1 MKRLLLSLGVA
12 FGLLGSYSASAQC
25 SPDLTAPAV
34 TVVTGSSATAP
45 IGLKLN
51 ALGFAF
57 VVGDSGSVSPNSIA
71 QVRVDASSSL
81 SGSTVVVATAT
92 DFCSQAPQSS
102 GTALLQYPKFT
113 ISRGV
118 FNCNDVGDTIAI
130 QYYAFDAANN
140 VAATRTM
147 WVYVVDVSLPTANVK
162 PASFNLD
169 STGTVSITPAMA
181 AAFNNGSSSV
191 CPSTLVLT
199 APYTFNCSN
208 VGIANPV
215 TVTVTNPGNGQFDTD
230 TTRAFVNDVT
240 APWFTTTA
248 YTLVLGSN
256 GTATL
261 TGANVVANLFD
272 ACDASPTITLSKTAF
287 ACQDTGANTV
297 TITIEDESGNTRTK
311 TVVVTVVDNSAPA
324 FTWLSTTAALGANG
338 TIDLKAATSLYSVV
352 ENCSVD
358 SLIFTPAVLNCSDL
372 FGPTSVTVRVRDIN
386 GNLTVVTQNIT
397 AVDNIKPNAVGQNV
411 TLTLGTNGSV
421 ALTSTLVDA
430 GSTDNCSIATR
441 TLSRTTFTCADVTS
455 ATNAAEVV
463 YYTVTDSSGNSDT
476 DTILVTV
483 VDAQAPV
490 TNTINY
496 TYILYTNN
504 MLNGEI
510 SIPPGALD
518 PTSTDNCAIVSKTV
532 TPRYTFNCNDVGQTF
547 TLTVTN
553 TDASGNSSSGTA
565 QVMVVDAKDPVI
577 TVAPSQTIY
586 LNAAGTANVLTS
598 NTISATDE
606 CGIDSLWL
614 SRNVFTCAD
623 AGSTV
628 TITGYARDIHGND
641 TNVTTTI
648 TVLDTISPVV
658 VAPADTVVL
667 YLSNAGT
674 PAATLA
680 GTAASF
686 LTSYTDICGVESV
699 AFASPIAFGC
709 ADAGINE
716 VLIEVKDSS
725 MNATTV
731 IRYVE
736 VRDTIDPTLTVITS
750 PLSVAIGTN
759 GSVTIPVS
767 ALASGADQC
776 GTVVLS
782 PASFT
787 FDCGDLDTNVV
798 SITATDVAGNT
809 VTKTAKV
816 YVEDIIPPALVAN
829 TSATLYLNNIGQATL
844 TNAIA
849 GVSASDNDICTVPTV
864 TLSKTLFTCLDL
876 GTPVV
881 DTITAED
888 GSGNISTAFITVTV
902 LDTIRPTFD
911 LLNDGDTIRLDS
923 NGFRLI
929 TVPGA
934 IGNSYDNCGVDTVLI
949 NGQGSLLLDCDDDSR
964 NFVTTG
970 NPNGLRQ
977 FTITSF
983 DESGNSRT
991 KVVNLL
997 VLDLWAPQVYP
1008 RNMVAYLPASATGDA
1023 SVTFTSAQLDS
1034 ASSDPCTP
1042 PLTIGLLTS
1051 PTQIVPT
1058 SSITYNCDDLGNNT
1072 YFLKA
1077 TDKYDNSAAVG
1088 ARITVMD
1095 TIKPVF
1101 PGMDIIYAELGADGT
1116 VTVSLDT
1123 LGRSA
1128 EDNISDCGLTFTAAQ
1143 TVFDCSDVSGLDTLG
1158 VNLSSQVDARTSL
1171 NDIITTDLVS
1181 PWKSYPISTSFPAG
1195 TSFDSVR
1202 VTYDIENVSGSA
1214 GSQLFAVLVNNFDNL
1229 PFISTIPTGVGV
1241 QGSFTWVSPVWYG
1254 DGTDYVELV
1263 TDVHDAR
1270 LNSLIVEVFPGGTTA
1285 APVVGQYVPVTATD
1299 AANNTRTDS
1308 VFVVVE
1314 DNMAPTLV
1322 RNTFYLT
1329 LGSNGTATISAGYV
1343 LDSIATDNCALDTTT
1358 AAMSRNYFD
1367 CSNVGVNAMSG
1378 SIKDIH
1384 GNFAFVNF
1392 FIIVQDAIAPVANAV
1407 AVDTL
1412 YLPASGMAILNA
1424 ASLDSASFDNCGTLN
1439 FGVSQDT
1446 FTCADLGVKQV
1457 VFSVAD
1463 NNPEAA
1469 NISYDTVT
1477 LYVLDIIKPTIGA
1490 LNPVT
1495 VSIPSSGSR
1504 VMDFASLFGP
1514 GATVPAISDN
1524 DTCGLTITAAQDTF
1538 TCANLGSAFNVAIY
1552 AMDGSGNGDT
1562 AFVSVTVVDAIV
1574 PNVVVNDTTEVYL
1587 DAQGMYVL
1595 TFADIDGGTTDNCDF
1610 YGTTSVDTLGCA
1622 DVNLYIPVTG
1632 IVSDST
1638 GNSDSYSGKYI
1649 IVRDTIS
1656 PVFDAVQLAPVT
1668 GYNYEF
1674 DCFGLVDWTAATFDP
1689 ADQNCPGGINV
1700 VYTWNGQALQKPAIL
1715 PVGVHTIVTTA
1726 TDSRGNSR
1734 SASFVA
1740 TVIDTT
1746 LPDMTFLP
1754 NAKIVLNNMGM
1765 GVITPSHIENNSF
1778 DNCGIESVVITPDTV
1793 TCANIGMVPLT
1804 VVVTDINDNVRTFST
1819 SIEVADETAPVVT
1832 MLSTAP
1838 SAVYLNASG
1847 QGSVTLA
1854 AVATV
1859 SDNCGVDT
1867 AYVTGASYDCMDLG
1881 LNQVLVTATD
1891 VHGNSTTVAKNVM
1904 VYDTISPALTTKSH
1918 TAYLNAQGSVTIP
1931 VSSVVQSATDNC
1943 AQALSSTVS
1952 MATFTCGDL
1961 GPNSV
1966 SVTTTDASGNST
1978 TKMATVT
1985 VLDTTRP
1992 SLNLSTTALTL
2003 PLNASGTAM
2012 FTSSMVVSSYGDN
2025 CSVVSITLSDS
2036 TFTCAD
2042 LGAPQVVNVTALDQS
2057 GNYRTKQVTITLV
2070 DNISPTV
2077 VMSSAPYVVVLP
2089 ASGSFTLSQAAIVT
2103 SAADNCSTP
2112 TISISPSSV
2121 SCADLGSVTVVAT
2134 ITDASGNVTTSSK
2147 TIQVVDQIAPVI
2159 SAPTSPVVLALNAS
2173 GTATLPASTAS
2184 ATDNCGPVTLT
2195 YSNTSF
2201 SCSSLGANTVT
2212 VTATDASGNQSTA
2225 TVSVTVV
2232 DNTNPTLT
2240 LISTPV
2246 TVALNAS
2253 GVGSTSAAQLV
2264 ANASDN
2270 CNIASI
2276 TASPTSFTCA
2286 DLGAN
2291 TITVVA
2297 TDGSGNSTTQT
2308 ISVTVVDN
2316 LSPVITVSST
2326 PVTVALGSN
2335 GVGTLSASQVVAQVV
2350 DNCTATPSVTISPTT
2365 FTCADLGAQTV
2376 TIFAADANGN
2386 ISTTTAVITVVDQLA
2401 PVIVT
2406 SPSNV
2411 TLPACNATLT
2421 YNYQVTDNCSYT
2433 SVMTSGLASGSLF
2446 PVGITTVTWVFT
2458 DPSGNSVTHSFNVQ
2472 VDPLGTYTLPNF
2484 GELCLNAPIT
2494 DLVAGQSGLVFSGP
2508 GVVAGGT
2515 GFYPQNAGV
2524 GVHTLNYVYTDG
2536 NGCIQNGTITME
2548 VLPLPQKPVVQQIAA
2563 TTLSSSVTGATY
2575 QWYRD
2580 GAMLSGATNKD
2591 LQIFGGGNYEVAVFN
2606 AEGCSRKSN
2615 GFVIGLNGLGLD
2627 DEIGDVR
2634 IYPNPTR
2641 STVTFEASFEVS
2653 EDVVVTII
2661 DMRGAIV
2668 YEGLMRKGE
2677 RTHMLDMSSW
2687 ASAPYQVRF
2696 MSTDGSV
2703 NMVARII
2710 KID

>member
-12 FGLLGSYSASAQC
+12 IGLLSSNSASAQC

-34 TVVTGSSATAP
+34 TVVTGSSASNP

-51 ALGFAF
+51 TLGFAF
-57 VVGDSGSVSPNSIA
+57 VVGDSGSVSPTQLA
-71 QVRVDASSSL
+71 QVRIDASSSL
-81 SGSTVVVATAT
+81 SGSSVVVATAT
-92 DFCSQAPQSS
+92 DFCSQAPQAA

-140 VAATRTM
+140 VAATNTM
-147 WVYVVDVSLPTANVK
+147 WVYVVDVSSPVANVK
-162 PASFNLD
+162 PATFNLD
-169 STGTVSITPAMA
+169 STGSVTITPTLA

-199 APYTFNCSN
+199 APYTFGCVN
-208 VGIANPV
+208 VDIANPV
-215 TVTVTNPGNGQFDTD
+215 TVTVTNPGNGQSDTD
-230 TTRAFVNDVT
+230 TTRAFVQDVT
-240 APWFTTTA
+240 APWFTTTPF
-248 YTLVLGSN
+248 TLVLGAT

-261 TGANVVANLFD
+261 TSANVVANLFD
-272 ACDASPTITLSKTAF
+272 ACDNNPTITLSKTAF
-287 ACQDTGANTV
+287 ACQDTGANVVTV
-297 TITIEDESGNTRTK
+297 TIEDESGNSRTK
-311 TVVVTVVDNSAPA
+311 TVVVTVVDNSAPGFVFNA
-324 FTWLSTTAALGANG
+324 ATVALGAGG
-338 TIDLKAATSLYSVV
+338 TVDLKATTSLYTVT
-352 ENCSVD
+352 ENCTVD
-358 SLIFTPAVLNCSDL
+358 SLVFIPATLDCSDL
-372 FGPTSVTVRVRDIN
+372 FAPTSVTVRVRDIN

-397 AVDNIKPNAVGQNV
+397 AIDNLKPNAVGQNV
-411 TLTLGTNGSV
+411 TLTLGANGTA
-421 ALTSTLVDA
+421 ALTAQLVDA
-430 GSTDNCSIATR
+430 GSTDNCSIMSR
-441 TLSRTTFTCADVTS
+441 TLSQTLFTCADVTS
-455 ATNAAEVV
+455 ANNAPVAV
-463 YYTVTDSSGNSDT
+463 YYTVTDSSGNFDT
-476 DTILVTV
+476 DTILATV
-483 VDAQAPV
+483 VDALAPV

-518 PTSTDNCAIVSKTV
+518 PTSSDNCGIVSKTV

-565 QVMVVDAKDPVI
+565 QVTVVDAKDPVI
-577 TVAPSQTIY
+577 TVVPSQTIY
-586 LNAAGTANVLTS
+586 LNASGTANVLTS

-606 CGIDSLWL
+606 CGVDSLWL

-623 AGSTV
+623 AGTTV

-641 TNVTTTI
+641 TNVTAAI
-648 TVLDTISPVV
+648 TVLDTISPTV
-658 VAPADTVVL
+658 VAPADTIVL
-667 YLSNAGT
+667 YLSNAAT
-674 PAATLA
+674 PVAALT
-680 GTAASF
+680 GTAASY
-686 LTSYTDICGVESV
+686 LTSFSDICGVETV
-699 AFASPIAFGC
+699 AFGSATNFTC
-709 ADAGINE
+709 ADAGLNT
-716 VLIEVKDSS
+716 VLIEVSDSS
-725 MNATTV
+725 MNTSNV

-736 VRDTIDPTLTVITS
+736 VRDTINPTLTITGS
-750 PLSVAIGTN
+750 PLSVVLGSNGT
-759 GSVTIPVS
+759 VTVPV
-767 ALASGADQC
+767 ATLASATDQC
-776 GTVVLS
+776 GTVTLAPS
-782 PASFT
+782 TFT
-787 FDCGDLDTNVV
+787 FDCSDLDTNVV

-809 VTKTAKV
+809 TTKTAKV
-816 YVEDIIPPALVAN
+816 FVEDVTAPVMVSNP
-829 TSATLYLNNIGQATL
+829 TATLYLNAQGQATL
-844 TNAIA
+844 TNAA
-849 GVSASDNDICTVPTV
+849 AVVSVTDNSVACFVPIV

-876 GTPVV
+876 GAPVV

-888 GSGNISTAFITVTV
+888 GSGNVTTAFINVTV

-911 LLNDGDTIRLDS
+911 LLSDGDTIRLDS

-929 TVPGA
+929 TVPGV
-934 IGNSYDNCGVDTVLI
+934 IGNSSDNCGVDTVTI

-964 NFVTTG
+964 NFVTST
-970 NPNGLRQ
+970 NPNGLRE
-977 FTITSF
+977 FTITSI

-991 KVVNLL
+991 KTIRLL

-1008 RNMVAYLPASATGDA
+1008 RNMLAYLPASATGDA
-1023 SVTFTSAQLDS
+1023 SVTFTAAQLDS

-1042 PLTIGLLTS
+1042 PLTIGLLTNAN
-1051 PTQIVPT
+1051 QIVP
-1058 SSITYNCDDLGNNT
+1058 SASITYDCDNLGNNT

-1088 ARITVMD
+1088 ARITVVD

-1101 PGMDIIYAELGADGT
+1101 PGMDVIVAELGTDGT
-1116 VTVSLDT
+1116 VSVSLDT

-1128 EDNISDCGLTFTAAQ
+1128 EDNISDCGLTFTSSK
-1143 TVFDCSDVSGLDTLG
+1143 TVFDCDDVRGSDTL
-1158 VNLSSQVDARTSL
+1158 
-1171 NDIITTDLVS
+1171 
-1181 PWKSYPISTSFPAG
+1181 
-1195 TSFDSVR
+1195 
-1202 VTYDIENVSGSA
+1202 VSGSI
-1214 GSQLFAVLVNNFDNL
+1214 SQF
-1229 PFISTIPTGVGV
+1229 
-1241 QGSFTWVSPVWYG
+1241 
-1254 DGTDYVELV
+1254 
-1263 TDVHDAR
+1263 
-1270 LNSLIVEVFPGGTTA
+1270 
-1285 APVVGQYVPVTATD
+1285 GQYVDVTATD
-1299 AANNTRTDS
+1299 AAGNTRSDS

-1314 DNMAPTLV
+1314 DNLAPTLV

-1329 LGSNGTATISAGYV
+1329 LGANGTSTISAAYV
-1343 LDSIATDNCALDTTT
+1343 LDSIATDNCALDTST

-1407 AVDTL
+1407 NVDTL
-1412 YLPASGMAILNA
+1412 YLPASGLAVLNA
-1424 ASLDSASFDNCGTLN
+1424 ASLDSGSFDNCGSLN
-1439 FGVSQDT
+1439 FAVSQDT

-1463 NNPEAA
+1463 NNPDAA
-1469 NISYDTVT
+1469 NVSYDTVT
-1477 LYVLDIIKPTIGA
+1477 LYVLDILAPVISP

-1504 VMDFASLFGP
+1504 VIDFAALFGP
-1514 GATVPAISDN
+1514 NASVPAITDN
-1524 DTCGLTITAAQDTF
+1524 DTCGLVITAAQDTF
-1538 TCANLGSAFNVAIY
+1538 TCADLGSAFNVAIY
-1552 AMDGSGNGDT
+1552 AVDGSGNADT
-1562 AFVSVTVVDAIV
+1562 SVVSVTVVDAIV
-1574 PNVVVNDTTEVYL
+1574 PNVVVNDTTQVYL

-1610 YGTTSVDTLGCA
+1610 FGTTSIDTLGCA
-1622 DVNLYIPVTG
+1622 DVNNYIAVSG

-1638 GNSDSYSGKYI
+1638 GNSDTYSGKYI
-1649 IVRDTIS
+1649 IVRDTLS

-1668 GYNYEF
+1668 AYNYEF

-1689 ADQNCPGGINV
+1689 LDQNCPGAITV
-1700 VYTWNGQALQKPAIL
+1700 VYTWNGQVLQKPAIL

-1734 SASFVA
+1734 SASFLA

-1754 NAKIVLNNMGM
+1754 NAKIVLNNAGT
-1765 GVITPSHIENNSF
+1765 GVITPSHIENNSY

-1793 TCANIGMVPLT
+1793 TCANVGMVSLT
-1804 VVVTDINDNVRTFST
+1804 VVVTDINNNVRSYTT
-1819 SIEVADETAPVVT
+1819 SIEVADETAPTVT
-1832 MLSTAP
+1832 MLSSAP
-1838 SAVYLNASG
+1838 AAVYLNATG
-1847 QGSVTLA
+1847 QASIALS
-1854 AVATV
+1854 AVATIT
-1859 SDNCGVDT
+1859 DNCALDT
-1867 AYVTGASYDCMDLG
+1867 AYLTGASFNCSDLG
-1881 LNQVLVTATD
+1881 LNQVLITASD
-1891 VHGNSTTVAKNVM
+1891 AHGNTTTVAKNVM
-1904 VYDTISPALTTKSH
+1904 VYDTISPSLTTKSH
-1918 TAYLNAQGSVTIP
+1918 TAYLNAQGSVSI
-1931 VSSVVQSATDNC
+1931 VASSVVQSSSDNC
-1943 AQALSSTVS
+1943 SSTLTTALSKS
-1952 MATFTCGDL
+1952 TFTCGDL
-1961 GPNSV
+1961 GANSV
-1966 SVTTTDASGNST
+1966 VVTTTDASGNATSEL
-1978 TKMATVT
+1978 ATVN

-1992 SLNLSTTALTL
+1992 SLNLSTTTLTL
-2003 PLNASGTAM
+2003 PLSSAGAAM

-2036 TFTCAD
+2036 TFTCSD

-2057 GNYRTKQVTITLV
+2057 GNYRTKQVTVNVV
-2070 DNISPTV
+2070 DNIAPSV
-2077 VMSSAPYVVVLP
+2077 VMNGAPYVVSLP
-2089 ASGSFTLSQAAIVT
+2089 SSGSATLNVNNIVAST
-2103 SAADNCSTP
+2103 SDNCTAIPSV
-2112 TISISPSSV
+2112 SISPASV
-2121 SCADLGSVTVVAT
+2121 SCADLGSVTVVVT
-2134 ITDASGNVTTSSK
+2134 VTDASGNVTTSSK
-2147 TIQVVDQIAPVI
+2147 TIQVIDQV
-2159 SAPTSPVVLALNAS
+2159 APTITAPSAPVVLALNAS
-2173 GTATLPASTAS
+2173 GTATLSSSAAS
-2184 ATDNCGPVTLT
+2184 ATDNCGPVTIV
-2195 YSNTSF
+2195 YSNTQF
-2201 SCSSLGANTVT
+2201 SCSNLGSNTVT
-2212 VTATDASGNQSTA
+2212 VTATDASGNQSSA
-2225 TVSVTVV
+2225 TITVNVV
-2232 DNTNPTLT
+2232 DNTNPVLS
-2240 LISTPV
+2240 LVNTPV
-2246 TVALNAS
+2246 TVSLNAN

-2264 ANASDN
+2264 ANAADN

-2276 TASPTSFTCA
+2276 TASPLSFTCA

-2297 TDGSGNSTTQT
+2297 TDGSGNTTTQT

-2316 LSPVITVSST
+2316 LSPVITVSSV
-2326 PVTVALGSN
+2326 PVTVSLGAN
-2335 GVGTLSASQVVAQVV
+2335 GIGTLSVAQVVAQVV
-2350 DNCTATPSVTISPTT
+2350 DNCTTSPSVTISPTT

-2386 ISTTTAVITVVDQLA
+2386 ISTTTTVVTVVDQIA
-2401 PVIVT
+2401 PVVLV
-2406 SPSNV
+2406 SPANV

-2458 DPSGNSVTHSFNVQ
+2458 DPSGNSVSHSFNVQ

-2494 DLVAGQSGLVFSGP
+2494 DLVAGQSGLSFSGP

-2524 GVHTLNYVYTDG
+2524 GVHTLNYVYTDA

-2563 TTLSSSVTGATY
+2563 TTLTSSVTGATY
-2575 QWYRD
+2575 QWFRD
-2580 GAMLSGATNKD
+2580 GAVLSGATNKD
-2591 LQIFGGGNYEVAVFN
+2591 LQIFGGGNYEVSVFN

-2627 DEIGDVR
+2627 DEIGNVR

-2641 STVTFEASFEVS
+2641 SMVTFEASFEVS

-2661 DMRGAIV
+2661 DMRGAVV
-2668 YEGLMRKGE
+2668 YEGKMRKGE
-2677 RTHMLDMSSW
+2677 RTHVIDMSAW

-2696 MSTDGSV
+2696 MSLDGSV
-2703 NMVARII
+2703 NTVARIV

>member
-51 ALGFAF
+51 ALGFAY
-57 VVGDSGSVSPNSIA
+57 VVGDSGSVSPNNIA

-162 PASFNLD
+162 PATFNLD
-169 STGTVSITPAMA
+169 STGTVTITPAMA

-215 TVTVTNPGNGQFDTD
+215 TVTVTNPGNGQSDTD
-230 TTRAFVNDVT
+230 TTRAFVTDVT
-240 APWFTTTA
+240 APWFTTTP

-261 TGANVVANLFD
+261 TSANVVANLFD

-297 TITIEDESGNTRTK
+297 TITVEDESGNTRTK

-397 AVDNIKPNAVGQNV
+397 AVDNIKPSAVGQNV

-518 PTSTDNCAIVSKTV
+518 PTSTDNCGIVAKAV

-553 TDASGNSSSGTA
+553 TDATGNSSSGTA

-667 YLSNAGT
+667 YLSNAAT
-674 PAATLA
+674 PAATLT

-686 LTSYTDICGVESV
+686 LTSYTDICGVENV

-964 NFVTTG
+964 NFVTTA

-1008 RNMVAYLPASATGDA
+1008 RNMVAYLPASAAGDA
-1023 SVTFTSAQLDS
+1023 SVTFTAAQLDS

-1101 PGMDIIYAELGADGT
+1101 PGMDIVYAELGADGT

-1143 TVFDCSDVSGLDTLG
+1143 TVFDCADVLGLDT
-1158 VNLSSQVDARTSL
+1158 
-1171 NDIITTDLVS
+1171 I
-1181 PWKSYPISTSFPAG
+1181 
-1195 TSFDSVR
+1195 
-1202 VTYDIENVSGSA
+1202 VTASDT
-1214 GSQLFAVLVNNFDNL
+1214 LL
-1229 PFISTIPTGVGV
+1229 
-1241 QGSFTWVSPVWYG
+1241 
-1254 DGTDYVELV
+1254 
-1263 TDVHDAR
+1263 
-1270 LNSLIVEVFPGGTTA
+1270 
-1285 APVVGQYVPVTATD
+1285 GQYVSVTATD

-1314 DNMAPTLV
+1314 DNLAPTLV

-1378 SIKDIH
+1378 SIKDIY

-1392 FIIVQDAIAPVANAV
+1392 FIIVQDAIAPIANAV

-1424 ASLDSASFDNCGTLN
+1424 SSLDSASFDNCGTLN
-1439 FGVSQDT
+1439 YGVSQDT
-1446 FTCADLGVKQV
+1446 FTCADLGVKQI

-1469 NISYDTVT
+1469 NVSYDTVT

-1504 VMDFASLFGP
+1504 VMDFAALFGP
-1514 GATVPAISDN
+1514 GATVPSITDN

-1538 TCANLGSAFNVAIY
+1538 TCADLGSAFNVAIY

-1668 GYNYEF
+1668 AYNFEF
-1674 DCFGLVDWTAATFDP
+1674 DCFGLIDWTAATFDP
-1689 ADQNCPGGINV
+1689 ADQNCPGAINV
-1700 VYTWNGQALQKPAIL
+1700 VYTWNGQTLQKPAIL

-1734 SASFVA
+1734 SASFLA

-1847 QGSVTLA
+1847 QGSVTLGA
-1854 AVATV
+1854 IATV

-1904 VYDTISPALTTKSH
+1904 VYDTVSPALTTKNH
-1918 TAYLNAQGSVTIP
+1918 TAYLNAQGSVTIA

-1943 AQALSSTVS
+1943 SQALNSTIS
-1952 MATFTCGDL
+1952 MATFTCGNL
-1961 GPNSV
+1961 GANSV
-1966 SVTTTDASGNST
+1966 SVTTTDASGNAT

-2070 DNISPTV
+2070 DNIAPTV
-2077 VMSSAPYVVVLP
+2077 VMNSAPYVVVLP
-2089 ASGSFTLSQAAIVT
+2089 VSGSFTLSQAAIVS

-2112 TISISPSSV
+2112 TISISPASV

-2201 SCSSLGANTVT
+2201 SCSSLGTNTVT

-2225 TVSVTVV
+2225 TISVTVV
-2232 DNTNPTLT
+2232 DNTNPILT
-2240 LISTPV
+2240 LVTTPV

-2253 GVGSTSAAQLV
+2253 GVGATSAAQLV

-2297 TDGSGNSTTQT
+2297 TDGSGNTTTQT

-2615 GFVIGLNGLGLD
+2615 GFVIGLNGLGLE

>member
-51 ALGFAF
+51 ALGFAY
-57 VVGDSGSVSPNSIA
+57 VVGDSGSVSPNNIA

-162 PASFNLD
+162 PATFNLD
-169 STGTVSITPAMA
+169 STGTVTITSAMA

-215 TVTVTNPGNGQFDTD
+215 TVTVTNPGNGQSDTD

-240 APWFTTTA
+240 APWFTTTPF
-248 YTLVLGSN
+248 TLVLGSN

-261 TGANVVANLFD
+261 TSANVVANLFD

-297 TITIEDESGNTRTK
+297 TITVEDESGNTRTK

-441 TLSRTTFTCADVTS
+441 ALSRTTFTCADVTS
-455 ATNAAEVV
+455 ATNAAKVV

-490 TNTINY
+490 TNTINF

-518 PTSTDNCAIVSKTV
+518 PTSTDNCGIVAKAV

-553 TDASGNSSSGTA
+553 TDATGNSSSGTA

-667 YLSNAGT
+667 YLSNAAT
-674 PAATLA
+674 PAATLT

-964 NFVTTG
+964 NFVTTA

-1023 SVTFTSAQLDS
+1023 SVTFTAAQLDS

-1101 PGMDIIYAELGADGT
+1101 PGMDIIYAELGANGT

-1143 TVFDCSDVSGLDTLG
+1143 TVFDCADVLGPDTIVTASDTL
-1158 VNLSSQVDARTSL
+1158 L
-1171 NDIITTDLVS
+1171 
-1181 PWKSYPISTSFPAG
+1181 
-1195 TSFDSVR
+1195 
-1202 VTYDIENVSGSA
+1202 
-1214 GSQLFAVLVNNFDNL
+1214 
-1229 PFISTIPTGVGV
+1229 
-1241 QGSFTWVSPVWYG
+1241 
-1254 DGTDYVELV
+1254 
-1263 TDVHDAR
+1263 
-1270 LNSLIVEVFPGGTTA
+1270 
-1285 APVVGQYVPVTATD
+1285 GQYVSVTATD

-1378 SIKDIH
+1378 SIKDIY

-1424 ASLDSASFDNCGTLN
+1424 SSLDSASFDNCGTLN
-1439 FGVSQDT
+1439 YGVSQDT
-1446 FTCADLGVKQV
+1446 FTCADLGVKQI

-1469 NISYDTVT
+1469 NVSYDTVT

-1504 VMDFASLFGP
+1504 VMDFAALFGP
-1514 GATVPAISDN
+1514 SATVPAITDN

-1538 TCANLGSAFNVAIY
+1538 TCADLGSAFNVAIY

-1668 GYNYEF
+1668 AYNFEF

-1689 ADQNCPGGINV
+1689 ADQNCPGAINV
-1700 VYTWNGQALQKPAIL
+1700 VYTWNGQTLQKPAIL

-1734 SASFVA
+1734 SASFLA

-1847 QGSVTLA
+1847 QGSVTLGA
-1854 AVATV
+1854 IATV

-1867 AYVTGASYDCMDLG
+1867 AYVTGASYDCTDLG
-1881 LNQVLVTATD
+1881 LNQVLVTAAD
-1891 VHGNSTTVAKNVM
+1891 VHGNSTAVAMNVM
-1904 VYDTISPALTTKSH
+1904 VYDTISPALTTKNH
-1918 TAYLNAQGSVTIP
+1918 TAYLNAQGSVTIA

-1943 AQALSSTVS
+1943 SQALNSTIS
-1952 MATFTCGDL
+1952 MATFTCGNL
-1961 GPNSV
+1961 GANSV
-1966 SVTTTDASGNST
+1966 SVTTTDASGNAT

-2070 DNISPTV
+2070 DNIAPTV
-2077 VMSSAPYVVVLP
+2077 VMNSAPYVVVLP
-2089 ASGSFTLSQAAIVT
+2089 ASGSFTLSQAAIVS

-2112 TISISPSSV
+2112 TISISPASV

-2201 SCSSLGANTVT
+2201 SCSSLGSNTVT

-2225 TVSVTVV
+2225 TISVTVV

-2240 LISTPV
+2240 LVTTPV

-2297 TDGSGNSTTQT
+2297 TDGSGNATTQT

-2575 QWYRD
+2575 Q
-2580 GAMLSGATNKD
+2580 
-2591 LQIFGGGNYEVAVFN
+2591 
-2606 AEGCSRKSN
+2606 
-2615 GFVIGLNGLGLD
+2615 
-2627 DEIGDVR
+2627 
-2634 IYPNPTR
+2634 
-2641 STVTFEASFEVS
+2641 
-2653 EDVVVTII
+2653 
-2661 DMRGAIV
+2661 
-2668 YEGLMRKGE
+2668 
-2677 RTHMLDMSSW
+2677 
-2687 ASAPYQVRF
+2687 
-2696 MSTDGSV
+2696 
-2703 NMVARII
+2703 
-2710 KID
+2710 